1 MVTGKNP
8 QTPPGPLVRDRSDTI
23 VLRSP
28 LWRIHR
34 SRGTHV
40 LAWNALRIFGPLAGL
55 RWDPHPPPCAEHPA
69 FGVSY
74 AALDVATCVAEVF
87 QTRRLIRADDSVHLT
102 SWTPTRDLQLLD
114 LTGGWALR
122 NGASYSLHAAPKSTC
137 RAWANAIRKTWPDL
151 DGLYVPSTLTGAP
164 NVVLFDASRDS
175 FPAAPAFSRPL
186 GSPAVFDVLD
196 RIAARL
202 GYRLRP

>member
-8 QTPPGPLVRDRSDTI
+8 QHPSEPLTMAPSDI
-23 VLRSP
+23 YILRAP

-40 LAWNALRIFGPLAGL
+40 LAWNALRTYGPLAAL
-55 RWDPHPPPCAEHPA
+55 RWDPHPSPCTEHPGL
-69 FGVSY
+69 GVTY
-74 AALDVATCVAEVF
+74 TALDIATCVAEVF
-87 QTRRLIRADDSVHLT
+87 QTRRLIRADDAVQLT
-102 SWTPTRDLQLLD
+102 SWTPTRELQLLD

-137 RAWANAIRKTWPDL
+137 RAWAHAIRETWPDL
-151 DGLYVPSTLTGAP
+151 DGLYVPSTLTGEP
-164 NVVLFDASRDS
+164 NVVLFEPARDS
-175 FPAAPAFSRPL
+175 FPTTPAFSRPL

-196 RIAARL
+196 RIADRL